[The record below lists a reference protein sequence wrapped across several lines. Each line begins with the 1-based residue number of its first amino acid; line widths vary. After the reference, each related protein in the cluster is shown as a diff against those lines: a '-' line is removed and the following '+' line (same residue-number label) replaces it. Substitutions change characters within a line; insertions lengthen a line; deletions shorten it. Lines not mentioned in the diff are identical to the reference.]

1 MDNENKGKK
10 SLRCV
15 VSSLNDRHIR
25 LKQKSVHK
33 NECQYVLRK
42 LVDAVFHSDFVLPLL
57 YCRAIIVQEFFS
69 DFD

>member
-25 LKQKSVHK
+25 QKQNSVHK
-33 NECQYVLRK
+33 NECQYVQRK
-42 LVDAVFHSDFVLPLL
+42 IVDAVFHFNSVLPLL

-69 DFD
+69 DLD